1 MKGRRI
7 VLYLVLPA
15 LLLLAAVSVVTQDFF
30 GDQGVDLGRSAE
42 SFASSGSSGQIYIQ
56 AEIFSDVSNPD
67 TVYLALTQATVPANP
82 AQNTDDFFCLHGIYV
97 TPVADAS
104 GEPILPAPY
113 TGADNA
119 QDEAPIYRL
128 EPPLCNFVQG
138 EDVGGYQ
145 AEEGPNS
152 DLIVG
157 PEEPLELFLDEGAR
171 SIRFYPFDTLSG
183 RWNIYPL
190 VLAPDESLRQQV
202 GLDVHLTAELAD
214 WEEKI
219 TLRPETVRF
228 EADPTHTIDWQA
240 QLLQVQLNR
249 TRTQRLLTLVLLG
262 FLTVL
267 ILGLIFVRDNSAL
280 LETVIGIL
288 LGLWGIQAVVIPS
301 YIQSRTLVHYWIIIL
316 YILLGLVSYI
326 RLVGLPLV
334 RGVDASEAIASL
346 DDELEPLDEDED
358 EETAQA

>member
-30 GDQGVDLGRSAE
+30 GDQGVDIGRSAE
-42 SFASSGSSGQIYIQ
+42 SFVASGSSGQIYVQ

-67 TVYLALTQATVPANP
+67 TVYLALTQATVPANRS
-82 AQNTDDFFCLHGIYV
+82 QNVDDFFCLHGIYV
-97 TPVADAS
+97 TPVPEVS
-104 GEPILPAPY
+104 GDPFLPAPY
-113 TGADNA
+113 SGADNG
-119 QDEAPIYRL
+119 QDEAPTYRL
-128 EPPLCNFVQG
+128 EPPLCNFVLG
-138 EDVGGYQ
+138 EDGSYQ
-145 AEEGPNS
+145 AEEDLNS
-152 DLIVG
+152 DLILG
-157 PEEPLELFLDEGAR
+157 PEETLELFLDEGTR

-183 RWNIYPL
+183 SWNIYPL
-190 VLAPDESLRQQV
+190 VLAPDGSLSKQT
-202 GLDVHLTAELAD
+202 GLNMHLTAELAD
-214 WEEKI
+214 WEEQI
-219 TLRPETVRF
+219 TLRQETLRF
-228 EADPTHTIDWQA
+228 EDNATNTIDWQA
-240 QLLQVQLNR
+240 QLLHVQLYR

-262 FLTVL
+262 FLTIL
-267 ILGLIFVRDNSAL
+267 ILGLVFVRDNSAL

-346 DDELEPLDEDED
+346 DDELEPLDEDDD